1 MQVNVLSFMMIKSRV
16 AIAYASEKENEK
28 QLPQLIKLRKNDQI
42 FKNCCYRTLKT
53 VTADGYQQQPLAA
66 RT

>member
-28 QLPQLIKLRKNDQI
+28 QLPQLIKLRKHDQI
-42 FKNCCYRTLKT
+42 F
-53 VTADGYQQQPLAA
+53 
-66 RT
+66 